1 MLNISVGEIIPLL
14 AIAALALYVA
24 ANLGA
29 NDVANSMGTSVG
41 SKALT
46 LKQAIIVAGILEFTG
61 AVLFGKGVSETL
73 ATGVV
78 NAEVFA
84 KEPQVFL
91 IGMVSVL
98 AACGLWLQIATRM
111 GLPVS
116 SSHAVVGAIA
126 GFSWVAAGLGAVDWQ
141 TIGTISLTWLATPFA
156 SGALAAIFYSLVKYS
171 MLDRP
176 DPLER
181 MREWIPWL
189 STAMLS
195 IFGIIV
201 LPSVVDVAFV
211 QTGILAQI
219 HHRFGWNLPVQ
230 DVTIGLGAIAT
241 MVLTQNSW
249 QKLASAGTNVE
260 GNQEGTPPYPPLGG
274 NQEGTPVGGKQ
285 EGTPVGG
292 KQEGT
297 PPYPPLGGKQEGT
310 PVGEEGTPL
319 GGNQEG
325 TPPYPPLG
333 GNQEGTPL
341 GGNQEGSPVGG
352 NQEGSP
358 VGGKQEGTPLGGKQ
372 EGTPVGGKQE
382 GTPPYPPLG
391 GKQEGTPVGAVGGK
405 QEGTPVGGK
414 QEGTPVGGKQEGTP
428 PYPPLGGKQEGTP
441 LSLSP
446 IEQQMARF
454 QALSACFVAFAHGSN
469 DVGNAV
475 APLAAIVYIR
485 RTGSFP
491 LNDFSVPLWILVLG
505 GVGIVIGLALWGENV
520 IATVGEGIIQ
530 LQPSGGFCAEL
541 ATAATVLLASRLGLP
556 VSTSHALVGAVV
568 GVGLVNSWKS
578 VRWQTLRSIGS
589 AWLVTI
595 PIAAGLAAA
604 IFSIARSINRF

>member
-46 LKQAIIVAGILEFTG
+46 LRQAIIVAGILEFTG

-78 NAEVFA
+78 NPEVFA

-98 AACGLWLQIATRM
+98 AACGLWLQIATRL

-126 GFSWVAAGLGAVDWQ
+126 GFSWVAAGIGAVDWV

-171 MLDRP
+171 ILDRP
-176 DPLER
+176 DPLDR

-195 IFGIIV
+195 IFGVIV

-219 HHRFGWNLPVQ
+219 HDRFGWNLPVQ
-230 DVTIGLGAIAT
+230 DVMIGLGAIAT
-241 MVLTQNSW
+241 MALTQNSW
-249 QKLASAGTNVE
+249 QKLASAATPLE
-260 GNQEGTPPYPPLGG
+260 GNQEGRKPFDFDRGTNKEDGIATNSPTP
-274 NQEGTPVGGKQ
+274 TI
-285 EGTPVGG
+285 
-292 KQEGT
+292 
-297 PPYPPLGGKQEGT
+297 
-310 PVGEEGTPL
+310 
-319 GGNQEG
+319 
-325 TPPYPPLG
+325 
-333 GNQEGTPL
+333 
-341 GGNQEGSPVGG
+341 
-352 NQEGSP
+352 
-358 VGGKQEGTPLGGKQ
+358 
-372 EGTPVGGKQE
+372 
-382 GTPPYPPLG
+382 
-391 GKQEGTPVGAVGGK
+391 
-405 QEGTPVGGK
+405 
-414 QEGTPVGGKQEGTP
+414 
-428 PYPPLGGKQEGTP
+428 
-441 LSLSP
+441 SLSP

-454 QALSACFVAFAHGSN
+454 QAISACFVAFAHGSN

-475 APLAAIVYIR
+475 APLAAIAYIR

-491 LNDFSVPLWILVLG
+491 LNDFSVPLWILVIG

-541 ATAATVLLASRLGLP
+541 STAATVLLASRLGLP

-568 GVGLVNSWKS
+568 GVGLVNSWQS

-595 PIAAGLAAA
+595 PIAAGLGAG
-604 IFSIARSINRF
+604 IFSIVQWIVLK

>member
-1 MLNISVGEIIPLL
+1 MLNTSQAAFGQLA

-46 LKQAIIVAGILEFTG
+46 LRQAIIVAGILEFAG

-78 NAEVFA
+78 NAEAFA
-84 KEPQVFL
+84 AQPQVFL

-98 AACGLWLQIATRM
+98 AACGIWLQIATRR

-126 GFSWVAAGLGAVDWQ
+126 GFSWVAAGIGAVDWP
-141 TIGTISLTWLATPFA
+141 TIGTISLTWLATPVA
-156 SGALAAIFYSLVKYS
+156 SGAASALFYSLVKYS
-171 MLDRP
+171 ILDRP
-176 DPLER
+176 DPLDQ

-189 STAMLS
+189 SAAVLS

-211 QTGILAQI
+211 QTGAIALI
-219 HHRFGWNLPVQ
+219 YDRLGWNIPVH
-230 DVTIGLGAIAT
+230 DIVIGIGGIGAI
-241 MVLTQNSW
+241 VLTQISW
-249 QKLASAGTNVE
+249 KKLADASQSSAGEKEGGRGKKEEGRKPFDFALGTNQAE
-260 GNQEGTPPYPPLGG
+260 GRKPFDFALGTNQAEGRKPFDFALGTNQEEGRKPFDFALGTNQEEGIGKNSPTPPLPH
-274 NQEGTPVGGKQ
+274 
-285 EGTPVGG
+285 
-292 KQEGT
+292 
-297 PPYPPLGGKQEGT
+297 
-310 PVGEEGTPL
+310 
-319 GGNQEG
+319 
-325 TPPYPPLG
+325 
-333 GNQEGTPL
+333 
-341 GGNQEGSPVGG
+341 
-352 NQEGSP
+352 
-358 VGGKQEGTPLGGKQ
+358 
-372 EGTPVGGKQE
+372 
-382 GTPPYPPLG
+382 
-391 GKQEGTPVGAVGGK
+391 
-405 QEGTPVGGK
+405 
-414 QEGTPVGGKQEGTP
+414 
-428 PYPPLGGKQEGTP
+428 
-441 LSLSP
+441 SL

-454 QALSACFVAFAHGSN
+454 QVISACFVAFAHGSN

-475 APLAAIVYIR
+475 APLAAIAYIR

-491 LNDFSVPLWILVLG
+491 QSDFSVPLWILVLG
-505 GVGIVIGLALWGENV
+505 GVGIVVGLSIWGKNV
-520 IATVGEGIIQ
+520 IATVGEGIIE

-568 GVGLVNSWKS
+568 GVGIVKGWKS
-578 VRWQTLRSIGS
+578 VRFQTLLSIGS

-595 PIAAGLAAA
+595 PIVAGLAAT
-604 IFSIARSINRF
+604 IFGIARSIL

>member
-1 MLNISVGEIIPLL
+1 MLNTSQAAFGQLA

-46 LKQAIIVAGILEFTG
+46 LRQAIIVAGILEFAG

-78 NAEVFA
+78 NAEAFA
-84 KEPQVFL
+84 AQPQVFL

-98 AACGLWLQIATRM
+98 AACGIWLQIATRR

-126 GFSWVAAGLGAVDWQ
+126 GFSWVAAGIGAVDWP
-141 TIGTISLTWLATPFA
+141 TIGTISLTWLATPVA
-156 SGALAAIFYSLVKYS
+156 SGAASALFYSLVKYS
-171 MLDRP
+171 ILDRP
-176 DPLER
+176 DPLDQ

-189 STAMLS
+189 SAAVLS

-211 QTGILAQI
+211 QTGAIALI
-219 HHRFGWNLPVQ
+219 YDRLGWNIPVH
-230 DVTIGLGAIAT
+230 DIVIGIGGIGAI
-241 MVLTQNSW
+241 VLTQISW
-249 QKLASAGTNVE
+249 KKLADASQSSAGEKEEGREKKAEGRKPFDFALGTNQAE
-260 GNQEGTPPYPPLGG
+260 GRKPFDFALGTNQAEGRKPFDFALGTNQEEGRKPFDFALGTNQEEGIGKNSPTPPLPH
-274 NQEGTPVGGKQ
+274 
-285 EGTPVGG
+285 
-292 KQEGT
+292 
-297 PPYPPLGGKQEGT
+297 
-310 PVGEEGTPL
+310 
-319 GGNQEG
+319 
-325 TPPYPPLG
+325 
-333 GNQEGTPL
+333 
-341 GGNQEGSPVGG
+341 
-352 NQEGSP
+352 
-358 VGGKQEGTPLGGKQ
+358 
-372 EGTPVGGKQE
+372 
-382 GTPPYPPLG
+382 
-391 GKQEGTPVGAVGGK
+391 
-405 QEGTPVGGK
+405 
-414 QEGTPVGGKQEGTP
+414 
-428 PYPPLGGKQEGTP
+428 
-441 LSLSP
+441 SL

-454 QALSACFVAFAHGSN
+454 QVISACFVAFAHGSN

-475 APLAAIVYIR
+475 APLAAIAYIR

-491 LNDFSVPLWILVLG
+491 QSDFSVPLWILVLG
-505 GVGIVIGLALWGENV
+505 GVGIVVGLSIWGKNV
-520 IATVGEGIIQ
+520 IATVGEGIIE

-568 GVGLVNSWKS
+568 GVGIVKGWKS
-578 VRWQTLRSIGS
+578 VRFQTLLSIGS

-595 PIAAGLAAA
+595 PIVAGLAAT
-604 IFSIARSINRF
+604 IFGIARSIL